1 MFSLFCYRKE
11 FIMTELIYE
20 TVEFDEELYRKNIQE
35 NEFFDDDEDSLL
47 SPEDVIEK
55 EEK

>member
-1 MFSLFCYRKE
+1 
-11 FIMTELIYE
+11 MTELIYE